1 MTEAPAQTPFSSDL
15 IAALTDLQAQDGTEA
30 AYRFAASNIE
40 ATRYLVHFIGPM
52 AARTALLSAVSAM
65 DGEIR
70 SSNAQ
75 SDFIQ

>member
-40 ATRYLVHFIGPM
+40 ATTRYLVHFGPV
-52 AARTALLSAVSAM
+52 AARNALLSAVKTM
-65 DGEIR
+65 DVEIR